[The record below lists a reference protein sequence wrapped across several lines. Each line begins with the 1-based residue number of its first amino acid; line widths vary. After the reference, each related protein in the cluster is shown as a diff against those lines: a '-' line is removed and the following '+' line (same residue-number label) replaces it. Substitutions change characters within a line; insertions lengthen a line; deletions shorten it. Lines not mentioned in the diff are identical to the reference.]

1 MQNENK
7 KAKTVGTLRER
18 EREQQ
23 FNGNKKR
30 EKKTLENLIEK
41 IKNIERKAIYYLRI

>member
-1 MQNENK
+1 MKNNK
-7 KAKTVGTLRER
+7 KLKTVGTL
-18 EREQQ
+18 REQQ

-30 EKKTLENLIEK
+30 ENKIVKNLIEK